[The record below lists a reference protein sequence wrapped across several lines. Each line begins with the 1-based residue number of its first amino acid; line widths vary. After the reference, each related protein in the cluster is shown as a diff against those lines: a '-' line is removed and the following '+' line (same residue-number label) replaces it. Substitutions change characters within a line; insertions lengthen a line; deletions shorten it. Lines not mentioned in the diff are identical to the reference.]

1 MSLVQFSLIHFGF
14 MKFTLIGTI
23 NKNKNKYLEQ
33 NKHILRYII
42 GYQAV

>member
-1 MSLVQFSLIHFGF
+1 
-14 MKFTLIGTI
+14 MKFTLMTI
-23 NKNKNKYLEQ
+23 IKTEYKNKYLEQ